1 MRNLPKNEANSERV
15 KLDEILKSLFALSST
30 VLINMLNS
38 LFKENYAAES
48 TELSF
53 SSNEFVDDAYNILR
67 GDLFLKLSDADKS
80 NHYHIEIQT
89 LNDDSMVIRM
99 LEYGISKAKEVAKYV
114 GDQEETV
121 FYIPKQ
127 LVIFIEQNSSIK
139 DELRLRL
146 IFQDGQ
152 EVEYRV
158 PVMKYW
164 EYGKEEILEQK
175 LYPLLPLQV
184 FKLRYHM
191 ERIKQRK
198 THTEQ
203 ELRELIEKAQQIVEE
218 MANEAARLF
227 KAEEIDGGDLHK
239 ILLANEEL
247 FRYLNSRYV
256 NDEKLN
262 EEVLSMT
269 RLLYN
274 PIEVEK
280 AKLDGILEGKAEGK
294 VEAICQYLEARFGP
308 ESQALQES
316 VHTITDL
323 DKISRIMNRIY
334 IVNHLDEATGL
345 IQDILVTQ

>member
-1 MRNLPKNEANSERV
+1 MRNLPKKEANSERV
-15 KLDEILKSLFALSST
+15 KLDEILKSLFTVSSR

-38 LFKENYAAES
+38 LFKENYAAEA
-48 TELSF
+48 TEVSF
-53 SSNEFVDDAYNILR
+53 ASNEFVDDAYNILR

-80 NHYHIEIQT
+80 NHYHVEIQT

-99 LEYGISKAKEVAKYV
+99 LEYGISKAKAIAKEIAKCT

-127 LVIFIEQNSSIK
+127 LVIFIEQNPSIK

-146 IFQDGQ
+146 IFPDGQ
-152 EVEYRV
+152 EVKYRV

-164 EYGKEEILEQK
+164 KYSKEEILEQK

-184 FKLRYHM
+184 FKLRNQM
-191 ERIKQRK
+191 EKIKNRK

-203 ELRELIEKAQQIVEE
+203 ELRELIEEAQQIVEE

-227 KAEEIDGGDLHK
+227 KAEEIEGGDLHK

-256 NDEKLN
+256 NDEMLN

-269 RLLYN
+269 RTLYD
-274 PIEVEK
+274 PVVAEK
-280 AKLDGILEGKAEGK
+280 AKLDGILEGKLEGK
-294 VEAICQYLEARFGP
+294 LETARNALIEAIEP
-308 ESQALQES
+308 
-316 VHTITDL
+316 TIVS
-323 DKISRIMNRIY
+323 KI
-334 IVNHLDEATGL
+334 TGL
-345 IQDILVTQ
+345 PLETVQKLKAELLN

>member
-1 MRNLPKNEANSERV
+1 MNNLPKREANSERV
-15 KLDEILKSLFALSST
+15 KLDEILKSLFTVSSK

-38 LFKENYAAES
+38 LFKENYATES
-48 TELSF
+48 TEVSF
-53 SSNEFVDDAYNILR
+53 GSNEFVDDDYHILR
-67 GDLFLKLSDADKS
+67 GDLFLKLRDADRS
-80 NHYHIEIQT
+80 NHYHIELQT

-99 LEYGISKAKEVAKYV
+99 LEYGVSKAKEIAKCV
-114 GDQEETV
+114 GDQQETV

-146 IFQDGQ
+146 IFPDGQ
-152 EVEYRV
+152 EVKYLV

-164 EYGKEEILEQK
+164 EYGKEEILAQK

-184 FKLRYHM
+184 FKLRYQM
-191 ERIKQRK
+191 EKIKLRK

-203 ELRELIEKAQQIVEE
+203 ELRVLIEEAQQIVEE
-218 MANEAARLF
+218 MAHEASRLF

-269 RLLYN
+269 RTLYD
-274 PIEVEK
+274 PVVAEK
-280 AKLDGILEGKAEGK
+280 AKLEGKLEGK
-294 VEAICQYLEARFGP
+294 LEAARN
-308 ESQALQES
+308 ALKKGLSLED
-316 VHTITDL
+316 VAEI
-323 DKISRIMNRIY
+323 
-334 IVNHLDEATGL
+334 TGL
-345 IQDILVTQ
+345 PLETVQKLKAEILN

>member
-1 MRNLPKNEANSERV
+1 MPKKEANSNRI
-15 KLDEILKSLFALSST
+15 KLDEILKSLFTVSNK

-38 LFKENYAAES
+38 LFKENYAAEAI
-48 TELSF
+48 EVSF
-53 SSNEFVDDAYNILR
+53 GSNEFVDQ
-67 GDLFLKLSDADKS
+67 S
-80 NHYHIEIQT
+80 NHYHVEIQT

-99 LEYGISKAKEVAKYV
+99 LEYGISKAREIAQGV
-114 GDQEETV
+114 GDTEETI

-127 LVIFIEQNSSIK
+127 LVIFIEQNPSIK

-146 IFQDGQ
+146 IFPDGQ
-152 EVEYRV
+152 EVKYRV

-164 EYGKEEILEQK
+164 EYGRAEILEQK

-184 FKLRYHM
+184 FKLRYQM
-191 ERIKQRK
+191 EKIKLRK

-218 MANEAARLF
+218 MAHEAARLF
-227 KAEEIDGGDLHK
+227 KVEEIDGGDLHK

-256 NDEKLN
+256 MNEKLN

-280 AKLDGILEGKAEGK
+280 AKQEGVLEGEVKGKLEGK
-294 VEAICQYLEARFGP
+294 LEAARNAVKKGLSL
-308 ESQALQES
+308 EDIAE
-316 VHTITDL
+316 ITGVPL
-323 DKISRIMNRIY
+323 ETVQKLKAELLN
-334 IVNHLDEATGL
+334 
-345 IQDILVTQ
+345 

>member
-1 MRNLPKNEANSERV
+1 
-15 KLDEILKSLFALSST
+15 
-30 VLINMLNS
+30 MLNS
-38 LFKENYAAES
+38 LFKENYA
-48 TELSF
+48 TEATEVSF
-53 SSNEFVDDAYNILR
+53 ASNEFVDDDYNILR
-67 GDLFLKLSDADKS
+67 GDLFLKLSEADKS

-99 LEYGISKAKEVAKYV
+99 LEYGISKAKEIAQCV
-114 GDQEETV
+114 GDQEEMV

-127 LVIFIEQNSSIK
+127 LVIFIEQNPSIK

-146 IFQDGQ
+146 IFPDGQ
-152 EVEYRV
+152 EVNYRV

-164 EYGKEEILEQK
+164 EYGKEEILKQK

-184 FKLRYHM
+184 FKLRYQM
-191 ERIKQRK
+191 EKIKLRK
-198 THTEQ
+198 THSEQ

-269 RLLYN
+269 RTLYN

-280 AKLDGILEGKAEGK
+280 AKLDGIIEGKLEGKLEDARKALKKGFSLEDIAE
-294 VEAICQYLEARFGP
+294 I
-308 ESQALQES
+308 
-316 VHTITDL
+316 
-323 DKISRIMNRIY
+323 
-334 IVNHLDEATGL
+334 TGL
-345 IQDILVTQ
+345 PLETLQKLKAELTN

>member
-1 MRNLPKNEANSERV
+1 MSNIPQNEASSERV
-15 KLDEILKSLFALSST
+15 KLDEILKSLFTVSSK

-38 LFKENYAAES
+38 LFKETYAAES
-48 TELSF
+48 TEISIGN
-53 SSNEFVDDAYNILR
+53 NEFVDVDYNILR
-67 GDLFLKLSDADKS
+67 GDLFLKLSEAGKS
-80 NHYHIEIQT
+80 DHYHIEIQT

-99 LEYGISKAKEVAKYV
+99 LEYGISKAKEIAKYA
-114 GDQEETV
+114 GDLEETV

-127 LVIFIEQNSSIK
+127 LVIFIEENPSIK

-146 IFQDGQ
+146 IFPDGQ
-152 EVEYRV
+152 EVKYRV

-164 EYGKEEILEQK
+164 EYGKEQILEQK

-184 FKLRYHM
+184 FKLRYQM
-191 ERIKQRK
+191 ERIKRRI

-203 ELRELIEKAQQIVEE
+203 ELRELIEKAQQIAEE

-227 KAEEIDGGDLHK
+227 HVKEINGSDLQK

-247 FRYLNSRYV
+247 FRYLNSRFL
-256 NDEKLN
+256 NDELLN

-280 AKLDGILEGKAEGK
+280 AKLDGILEGKIEGIAEGK
-294 VEAICQYLEARFGP
+294 LDGKLEGKLEDARNALIEAIEPIIVA
-308 ESQALQES
+308 
-316 VHTITDL
+316 
-323 DKISRIMNRIY
+323 KI
-334 IVNHLDEATGL
+334 TGL
-345 IQDILVTQ
+345 PLETVQRLKAELFN

>member
-1 MRNLPKNEANSERV
+1 MSNLPKKGANSERV
-15 KLDEILKSLFALSST
+15 KLDEILKSLFTVSSK

-38 LFKENYAAES
+38 LFKENYAAEA
-48 TELSF
+48 TEVSIG
-53 SSNEFVDDAYNILR
+53 SNEFVDDAYNILR

-99 LEYGISKAKEVAKYV
+99 LEYGISKAKEIAKYE

-127 LVIFIEQNSSIK
+127 LVIFIEQNPSIK

-146 IFQDGQ
+146 IFPNGQ
-152 EVEYRV
+152 EVKYRV

-164 EYGKEEILEQK
+164 EYGQEEILEQK

-184 FKLRYHM
+184 FKLRYQM
-191 ERIKQRK
+191 EKIKNRK

-203 ELRELIEKAQQIVEE
+203 ELRELIQKAQQIAE
-218 MANEAARLF
+218 NISNGAARLF
-227 KAEEIDGGDLHK
+227 QTEEIDGEDLHK

-269 RLLYN
+269 RILYN

-280 AKLDGILEGKAEGK
+280 AKLDGKLEGKLEDARNALLEG
-294 VEAICQYLEARFGP
+294 LEP
-308 ESQALQES
+308 
-316 VHTITDL
+316 TIVA
-323 DKISRIMNRIY
+323 KI
-334 IVNHLDEATGL
+334 TGL
-345 IQDILVTQ
+345 PLETVQKIKKSS